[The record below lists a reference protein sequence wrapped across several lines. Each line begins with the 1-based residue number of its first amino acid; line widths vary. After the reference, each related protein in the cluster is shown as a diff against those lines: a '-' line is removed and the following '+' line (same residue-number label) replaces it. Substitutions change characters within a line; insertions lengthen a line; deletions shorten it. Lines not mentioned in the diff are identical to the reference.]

1 MKGLHHWSDWVAVKN
16 DVRCSLEYQSKLWIG
31 LHLVLVKSMLEDESE
46 NALSLV
52 ENITKFFEDHFA
64 MRDVTEYATH
74 SVGKKRSD
82 GAFCWVIVCT
92 ILDECK
98 RAIILYS
105 MFV

>member
-52 ENITKFFEDHFA
+52 ENITKLFEVCFD
-64 MRDVTEYATH
+64 MWDIIYAAH
-74 SVGKKRSD
+74 RGS
-82 GAFCWVIVCT
+82 
-92 ILDECK
+92 ILNSRVEVS
-98 RAIILYS
+98 L
-105 MFV
+105 